1 MDIQWFPGHMAKA
14 RREVAEKLK
23 VVDTVIELLDARIPD
38 GSRNPILRDLI
49 QGKPTV
55 VVLAKADLAD
65 ERVTE
70 QYRRARERAGQIEVV
85 AADCLHGPG
94 ISQVVRAARR
104 LGEERLRK
112 LATKG
117 IRRKAVRA
125 MVLGIPNVGKSSL
138 INRLAGRAAAKTGDR
153 PGVTR
158 QQQWVKVGQ
167 EFELLDTPGVLWP
180 KFDDHAVALRLAW
193 TGAIKSAL
201 LDQTELALELLRF
214 LRAQYPEQLVHR
226 YSMTDPPPS
235 DVEELLER
243 VALRNGMLR
252 EGGLFDTDKAAV
264 HVLQDL
270 RSGLLGRISLETAED
285 WARGD
290 SDGAPG

>member
-38 GSRNPILRDLI
+38 ASRNPILRDII

-65 ERVTE
+65 ETVTE
-70 QYRRARERAGQIEVV
+70 RYKRARERTGQIEVV

-104 LGEERLRK
+104 LGEARLNR
-112 LATKG
+112 LAAKG

-158 QQQWVKVGQ
+158 QQQWVKVGN

-180 KFDDHAVALRLAW
+180 KFDDRGVALRLAW
-193 TGAIKSAL
+193 TGAIKSTL
-201 LDQTELALELLRF
+201 LDQTELAVELLRF
-214 LRAQYPEQLVHR
+214 LREQYPEELTRR
-226 YSMTDPPPS
+226 YDLTERPLP

-243 VALRNGMLR
+243 VAIRSGMLR
-252 EGGLFDTDKAAV
+252 EGGRPDADKAAL

-270 RSGLLGRISLETAED
+270 RSGLLGRISLETPED
-285 WARGD
+285 WTRGGW
-290 SDGAPG
+290 DGGAG